1 MTDNDFLQWIYNRM
15 VEVHNEN
22 ELYDYMHKFK
32 GIIEKNKMTERAQT
46 LAAAIREIVNEF
58 QYYQCCEEEDV
69 EDMLVAIRETCENW
83 RNGDE

>member
-58 QYYQCCEEEDV
+58 QYYEWCEEEVV